1 MTGAR
6 LTLPFT
12 TTGDRVGLTA
22 IVENRRGDFTRLDF
36 GEHGPGTHAP
46 SVAVPRETRGGRIVA
61 IRLTF
66 PLVASYVA
74 GHHAGE
80 AAHAVNEASTGT
92 LRLGAQFRGWF
103 GTSGVRVEGPVL
115 RFVVNNAADAVIRPH
130 EPLEGEL
137 VPVVVSPAIARA
149 AGPSGIVPLHAEN
162 NVISGKIVATT
173 RYFPSVDGDV
183 VVADLATWLAAANA
197 LEPGIATPSE
207 LWLES
212 RPPPGLPLQVT
223 SQRAR
228 ARELTS
234 DPLARGAIAL
244 LLVTAIVGLA
254 LAVVGLL
261 LTVVSDLRDER
272 GALFDLEAQGS
283 TPAELRRHVLLR
295 AVVVSGLGIA
305 AGAGAGAVVAALV
318 VAVVTVTAAAENA
331 LPPLALTFD
340 WPLAAAAIG
349 ALTAVSAA
357 AAVTAARRAL

>member
-1 MTGAR
+1 MRVDGA
-6 LTLPFT
+6 
-12 TTGDRVGLTA
+12 
-22 IVENRRGDFTRLDF
+22 
-36 GEHGPGTHAP
+36 
-46 SVAVPRETRGGRIVA
+46 
-61 IRLTF
+61 
-66 PLVASYVA
+66 
-74 GHHAGE
+74 
-80 AAHAVNEASTGT
+80 
-92 LRLGAQFRGWF
+92 
-103 GTSGVRVEGPVL
+103 VL
-115 RFVVNNAADAVIRPH
+115 RFVVNNAADAIIRPH

-149 AGPSGIVPLHAEN
+149 AGPSGIVALHAEN
-162 NVISGKIVATT
+162 TVISGKIVATT

-183 VVADLATWLAAANA
+183 VVADLATWLAAANT
-197 LEPGIATPSE
+197 LEPGVATPSE

-212 RPPPGLPLQVT
+212 RAAARPAARRST

-228 ARELTS
+228 ERELTS
-234 DPLARGAIAL
+234 DPLARGAISL

-254 LAVVGLL
+254 LAAVGLL
-261 LTVVSDLRDER
+261 LTVVGDLRDER

-295 AVVVSGLGIA
+295 AAVVGGLGIA
-305 AGAGAGAVVAALV
+305 AGVGAGAIVGALV

-349 ALTAVSAA
+349 ALVAVSAA